1 MVCPK
6 HRPESIARNQQPL
19 SGESQ
24 GESIARNQ
32 QIEMFQR
39 EPDAPERHTCAGNVD
54 ALLALVATGH
64 RYGCILV
71 DPPWPYANTAT
82 RGAAAKHYPTMSLAD
97 LGRLPVGQLALTR
110 SHLHLWTTTSFLPDA
125 LHLLEVWGFPYK
137 GVLTWEK
144 PGLGLG
150 NYYRNCTEYL
160 LLGVRGNLRFQD
172 RSVRNMYR
180 GKRGKHSR
188 KPDQV
193 RVLIEKVS
201 PAPRL
206 ELFGR
211 EAVDGWTV
219 WGNDIAPTLFG

>member
-1 MVCPK
+1 MQLDFFPA
-6 HRPESIARNQQPL
+6 IAPIATTQP
-19 SGESQ
+19 
-24 GESIARNQ
+24 
-32 QIEMFQR
+32 
-39 EPDAPERHTCAGNVD
+39 GNLD
-54 ALLALVATGH
+54 ALQRLVDTGL
-64 RYGCILV
+64 RFACLYV
-71 DPPWPYANTAT
+71 DPPWRYANTVT
-82 RGAAAKHYPTMSLAD
+82 RGAAAKQYPTMSLEELAQ
-97 LGRLPVGQLALTR
+97 LPVGQLALPR

-144 PGLGLG
+144 TELGLG
-150 NYYRNCTEYL
+150 NYYRNSTEFL
-160 LLGVRGNLRFQD
+160 LLGVRGTLRFQD
-172 RSVRNMYR
+172 RSVRNVYH
-180 GKRGKHSR
+180 GKRGTHSR

-219 WGNDIAPTLFG
+219 WGNDIAPTLFR

>member
-1 MVCPK
+1 M
-6 HRPESIARNQQPL
+6 QLDFFQ
-19 SGESQ
+19 SQ
-24 GESIARNQ
+24 RMPNPTWQGSL
-32 QIEMFQR
+32 
-39 EPDAPERHTCAGNVD
+39 D
-54 ALLALVATGH
+54 ALAALVQTDQ
-64 RYGCILV
+64 RYACILV

-82 RGAAAKHYPTMSLAD
+82 RGAAAKQYPTMTLVE
-97 LGRLPVGQLALTR
+97 LGRLPVGQLALQQ
-110 SHLHLWTTTSFLPDA
+110 SHLHLWTTTSFLPEA
-125 LHLLEVWGFPYK
+125 LHLMEAWGFPYK
-137 GVLTWEK
+137 GLLTWEK

-160 LLGVRGNLRFQD
+160 LLGVRGHLRFQD
-172 RSVRNMYR
+172 RSVRNLYH

-206 ELFGR
+206 ELFAR